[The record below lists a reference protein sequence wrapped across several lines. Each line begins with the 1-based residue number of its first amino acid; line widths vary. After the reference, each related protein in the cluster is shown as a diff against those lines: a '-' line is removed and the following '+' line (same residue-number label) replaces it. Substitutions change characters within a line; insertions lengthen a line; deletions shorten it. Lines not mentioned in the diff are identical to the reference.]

1 MATTTITANATTRRP
16 AEITKASYAPLAVLA
31 LAQIGTSSDSAAMN
45 LATASLVGTLGR
57 HPRRYP
63 DGHHA
68 VLAHRRCVHDSR
80 RARRRDHRPAPRTG
94 HGAVPGR
101 CWRDGG
107 GALPQHLRLH
117 LGRTRHHGTWRL
129 PYHALGARAGRG
141 ALPRAAAGH
150 RVRHHRR
157 SGRAL
162 DTLPADLGHRHGLFG
177 IPPHLRHHG
186 HLFRARAVLHAAR
199 PRTPSPGNHSHFD
212 VAGTIVAALGMGLAL
227 FGVAHLSDWGIVNPQ
242 KLCPFTLCGLPP
254 TLPAILIGLVLL
266 GLLVPTERRAQRRG
280 NPLIPAAFVTSPKV
294 RAGLS
299 AVALP
304 FFYMGAVGILAT
316 PYLQLV
322 TGFTAL
328 QTGMLS
334 LLSGIPMFLLA
345 TFLPKLAPHLS
356 SRLIIRTGFI
366 AIACAC
372 ALMAFGVHAHGVTG
386 ALFAGMALG
395 GFGVGAVNSQSNN
408 AVACAV
414 TRKEAEQ
421 SGGIQGAARS
431 IGLALGTALAGTFL
445 LLTMAGGF
453 AAQAASAGID
463 QSYVAPAA
471 ETASTLM
478 SDSAFSDEA
487 ENLGGRRRAGRQAR
501 GREGL
506 CAGRRHAP
514 FLWRSRPPYGSRPSH
529 HSPPRGNRRAARRAR
544 QGEGETIPLRPLLAG
559 AIERSRIRPAGML
572 VPASRHCLRPWETSK
587 ANEKGAR
594 RLPSAM

>member
-1 MATTTITANATTRRP
+1 MTQKRDAGYP
-16 AEITKASYAPLAVLA
+16 ASPYGV
-31 LAQIGTSSDSAAMN
+31 DSPH
-45 LATASLVGTLGR
+45 S
-57 HPRRYP
+57 
-63 DGHHA
+63 
-68 VLAHRRCVHDSR
+68 
-80 RARRRDHRPAPRTG
+80 
-94 HGAVPGR
+94 
-101 CWRDGG
+101 
-107 GALPQHLRLH
+107 
-117 LGRTRHHGTWRL
+117 
-129 PYHALGARAGRG
+129 
-141 ALPRAAAGH
+141 
-150 RVRHHRR
+150 
-157 SGRAL
+157 
-162 DTLPADLGHRHGLFG
+162 AD
-177 IPPHLRHHG
+177 P
-186 HLFRARAVLHAAR
+186 AR
-199 PRTPSPGNHSHFD
+199 PKQ
-212 VAGTIVAALGMGLAL
+212 GTAALQTG
-227 FGVAHLSDWGIVNPQ
+227 
-242 KLCPFTLCGLPP
+242 
-254 TLPAILIGLVLL
+254 
-266 GLLVPTERRAQRRG
+266 PTERRAQRRG

-366 AIACAC
+366 AIAIAC

-487 ENLGGRRRAGRQAR
+487 RTWGGRRRAGRQAR

-506 CAGRRHAP
+506 RAGRRHAP

-529 HSPPRGNRRAARRAR
+529 HPPPRGNRRAARRAR

-572 VPASRHCLRPWETSK
+572 VPASRHCLGPWETSK

>member
-1 MATTTITANATTRRP
+1 MDSSGFRLTFAIMAA
-16 AEITKASYAPLAVLA
+16 YFVVVL
-31 LAQIGTSSDSAAMN
+31 
-45 LATASLVGTLGR
+45 
-57 HPRRYP
+57 
-63 DGHHA
+63 
-68 VLAHRRCVHDSR
+68 CC
-80 RARRRDHRPAPRTG
+80 AR
-94 HGAVPGR
+94 
-101 CWRDGG
+101 
-107 GALPQHLRLH
+107 L
-117 LGRTRHHGTWRL
+117 
-129 PYHALGARAGRG
+129 
-141 ALPRAAAGH
+141 
-150 RVRHHRR
+150 
-157 SGRAL
+157 
-162 DTLPADLGHRHGLFG
+162 
-177 IPPHLRHHG
+177 I
-186 HLFRARAVLHAAR
+186 
-199 PRTPSPGNHSHFD
+199 PRTPASGGHTHFD
-212 VAGTIVAALGMGLAL
+212 VAGTVVAALGMGLVL
-227 FGVAHLSDWGIVNPQ
+227 FGVAHLSDWGIASPQ

-254 TLPAILIGLVLL
+254 TLPAIVVGLVLL

-280 NPLIPAAFVTSPKV
+280 NPLIPRAFVTSPSV

-356 SRLIIRTGFI
+356 SRLIIRVGFI

-372 ALMAFGVHAHGVTG
+372 GLMALGVQQHGVTT
-386 ALFAGMALG
+386 ALFGGMALG
-395 GFGVGAVNSQSNN
+395 GFGVGAVNSQANN

-414 TRKEAEQ
+414 TREEAEQ

-453 AAQAASAGID
+453 ASQAASAGID
-463 QSYVAPAA
+463 QSYVGPAA

-487 ENLGGRRRAGRQAR
+487 RAWGPTRAGRQAR
-501 GREGL
+501 GREGVRP
-506 CAGRRHAP
+506 GRRHAP
-514 FLWRSRPPYGSRPSH
+514 FLWRSRPPYGSGPSH
-529 HSPPRGNRRAARRAR
+529 HPPPRGNRRAARRAR
-544 QGEGETIPLRPLLAG
+544 QGEGETSPLRPLLAG
-559 AIERSRIRPAGML
+559 AIERSRTRPAGTL
-572 VPASRHCLRPWETSK
+572 VPAGRHHLGRRIQTR

>member
-1 MATTTITANATTRRP
+1 MATTILTAEGATRRTETT
-16 AEITKASYAPLAVLA
+16 AKATYAPLVVLA

-45 LATASLVGTLGR
+45 LATASLVGTLGATLDDIQMATTLFSLIAGAFMIAGGLIGVTIGL
-57 HPRRYP
+57 RRT
-63 DGHHA
+63 
-68 VLAHRRCVHDSR
+68 LAIGLSL
-80 RARRRDHRPAPRTG
+80 A
-94 HGAVPGR
+94 
-101 CWRDGG
+101 
-107 GALPQHLRLH
+107 
-117 LGRTRHHGTWRL
+117 
-129 PYHALGARAGRG
+129 ALGEITAALSPAIFSFTWGGRVVTGLGVCLVTPSVLGLVAALYQGRQRAIAFGTIAG
-141 ALPRAAAGH
+141 AAALSTLSPLILGI
-150 RVRHHRR
+150 VMDS
-157 SGRAL
+157 SG
-162 DTLPADLGHRHGLFG
+162 
-177 IPPHLRHHG
+177 
-186 HLFRARAVLHAAR
+186 FRLTFAIMAAYFVVVLCCARLI
-199 PRTPSPGNHSHFD
+199 PRTPASGGHTHFD
-212 VAGTIVAALGMGLAL
+212 VAGTVVAALGMGLVL
-227 FGVAHLSDWGIVNPQ
+227 FGVAHLSDWGIASPPEALPLHLVRAA
-242 KLCPFTLCGLPP
+242 PP
-254 TLPAILIGLVLL
+254 TLPAIVVGLVLL

-280 NPLIPAAFVTSPKV
+280 NPLIPRAFVTSPSV

-356 SRLIIRTGFI
+356 SRLIIRVGFI

-372 ALMAFGVHAHGVTG
+372 GLMALGVQQHGVTT
-386 ALFAGMALG
+386 ALFGGMALG

-453 AAQAASAGID
+453 AAQVASAGID

-487 ENLGGRRRAGRQAR
+487 RTWRADAAQVDKLVDVKASAQADAMRLSFGALGLLMAAGLLTTRHLVETAAPRAKQDKAK
-501 GREGL
+501 
-506 CAGRRHAP
+506 
-514 FLWRSRPPYGSRPSH
+514 
-529 HSPPRGNRRAARRAR
+529 ARRPR
-544 QGEGETIPLRPLLAG
+544 
-559 AIERSRIRPAGML
+559 
-572 VPASRHCLRPWETSK
+572 
-587 ANEKGAR
+587 
-594 RLPSAM
+594 

>member
-1 MATTTITANATTRRP
+1 MAA
-16 AEITKASYAPLAVLA
+16 A

-45 LATASLVGTLGR
+45 LATASLVGTLGATLDDIQMATTLFSLIAGAFMIAGGLVGVTIGLHR
-57 HPRRYP
+57 ALAM
-63 DGHHA
+63 GLSLA
-68 VLAHRRCVHDSR
+68 VAGEMVAALSPNIFAFTWGGRVIMGLGACLITPSVLGLVAALYQGRQ
-80 RARRRDHRPAPRTG
+80 RAIAFGTIA
-94 HGAVPGR
+94 GAA
-101 CWRDGG
+101 
-107 GALPQHLRLH
+107 ALSTLSPL
-117 LGRTRHHGTWRL
+117 
-129 PYHALGARAGRG
+129 ALGI
-141 ALPRAAAGH
+141 
-150 RVRHHRR
+150 VMDS
-157 SGRAL
+157 SG
-162 DTLPADLGHRHGLFG
+162 
-177 IPPHLRHHG
+177 
-186 HLFRARAVLHAAR
+186 FRLTFAIMAIYFVLVLCCTR
-199 PRTPSPGNHSHFD
+199 LIPRTPLSGNHSHFD

-227 FGVAHLSDWGIVNPQ
+227 FGVAHLSDWGIVDPQ

-366 AIACAC
+366 AIAIAC

-386 ALFAGMALG
+386 TLFAGMALG

-414 TRKEAEQ
+414 TRKQAEQ
-421 SGGIQGAARS
+421 SGRHPGSRSQHRARPRHGARRALSFSSRWRG
-431 IGLALGTALAGTFL
+431 GLRGPGRLGGHRPELCGSRCGDRLDAHERQRLFRRG
-445 LLTMAGGF
+445 
-453 AAQAASAGID
+453 
-463 QSYVAPAA
+463 
-471 ETASTLM
+471 
-478 SDSAFSDEA
+478 
-487 ENLGGRRRAGRQAR
+487 ENLGGRRLAQVDKLVDVKASAQAR
-501 GREGL
+501 RDAPVPLALLGPPDGSS
-506 CAGRRHAP
+506 AFGPTRHARGSCR
-514 FLWRSRPPYGSRPSH
+514 WRVS
-529 HSPPRGNRRAARRAR
+529 RAR
-544 QGEGETIPLRPLLAG
+544 QGGG
-559 AIERSRIRPAGML
+559 
-572 VPASRHCLRPWETSK
+572 
-587 ANEKGAR
+587 
-594 RLPSAM
+594 

>member
-45 LATASLVGTLGR
+45 LATASLVGTLGATL
-57 HPRRYP
+57 
-63 DGHHA
+63 DDIQMATTLFSLIAGA
-68 VLAHRRCVHDSR
+68 FMIAGGLVGVTIGLR
-80 RARRRDHRPAPRTG
+80 RALAIGLSLAVAGEMVAALSPNIFAFTWGGRVIMG
-94 HGAVPGR
+94 LGACLITPSVLGLVAALYQGR
-101 CWRDGG
+101 QRAIAFGTIA
-107 GALPQHLRLH
+107 GAAALSTLSPL
-117 LGRTRHHGTWRL
+117 
-129 PYHALGARAGRG
+129 ALGI
-141 ALPRAAAGH
+141 
-150 RVRHHRR
+150 VMDS
-157 SGRAL
+157 SG
-162 DTLPADLGHRHGLFG
+162 
-177 IPPHLRHHG
+177 
-186 HLFRARAVLHAAR
+186 FRLTFAIMAIYFVLVLCCTR
-199 PRTPSPGNHSHFD
+199 LVPRTPLSGNHSRFD

-366 AIACAC
+366 AIAIAC

-386 ALFAGMALG
+386 TLFAGRALG
-395 GFGVGAVNSQSNN
+395 GCDPQRGRAIRRHPGSRSQHRARPRHGARRNLPSPHH
-408 AVACAV
+408 
-414 TRKEAEQ
+414 
-421 SGGIQGAARS
+421 GGRLRGPGR
-431 IGLALGTALAGTFL
+431 LGGHRPELCGSRCGDRLDAHERQRLFRRG
-445 LLTMAGGF
+445 
-453 AAQAASAGID
+453 
-463 QSYVAPAA
+463 
-471 ETASTLM
+471 
-478 SDSAFSDEA
+478 

-506 CAGRRHAP
+506 RAGRRHAP

-529 HSPPRGNRRAARRAR
+529 HPPPRGNRRAARRAR

-572 VPASRHCLRPWETSK
+572 VPAS
-587 ANEKGAR
+587 
-594 RLPSAM
+594 

>member
-1 MATTTITANATTRRP
+1 MATTILTAEGATRRTETT
-16 AEITKASYAPLAVLA
+16 AKATYAPLVVLA

-45 LATASLVGTLGR
+45 LATASLVGTLGATLDDIQMATTLFSLIAGAFMIAGGLIGVTIGL
-57 HPRRYP
+57 RRT
-63 DGHHA
+63 
-68 VLAHRRCVHDSR
+68 LAIGLSL
-80 RARRRDHRPAPRTG
+80 A
-94 HGAVPGR
+94 
-101 CWRDGG
+101 
-107 GALPQHLRLH
+107 
-117 LGRTRHHGTWRL
+117 
-129 PYHALGARAGRG
+129 ALGEITAALSPAIFSFTWGGRVVTGLGVCLVTPSVLGLVAALYQGRQRAIAFGTIAG
-141 ALPRAAAGH
+141 AAALSTLSPLILGI
-150 RVRHHRR
+150 VMDS
-157 SGRAL
+157 SG
-162 DTLPADLGHRHGLFG
+162 
-177 IPPHLRHHG
+177 
-186 HLFRARAVLHAAR
+186 FRLTFAIMAAYFVVVLCCARLI
-199 PRTPSPGNHSHFD
+199 PRTPASGGHTHFD
-212 VAGTIVAALGMGLAL
+212 VAGTVVAALSMGLVL
-227 FGVAHLSDWGIVNPQ
+227 FGVAHLSDWGIASPQ

-254 TLPAILIGLVLL
+254 TLPAIVVGLVLL

-280 NPLIPAAFVTSPKV
+280 NPLIPRAFVTSPSV

-356 SRLIIRTGFI
+356 SRLIIRVGFI

-372 ALMAFGVHAHGVTG
+372 GLMALGVQQHGVTT

-453 AAQAASAGID
+453 AAQVASAGID

-487 ENLGGRRRAGRQAR
+487 RTWGADAAQVDKLVDVKASAQADAMRLSFGALGLLMAAGLLTTRHLVETAAPRAEQDKARTRQ
-501 GREGL
+501 
-506 CAGRRHAP
+506 
-514 FLWRSRPPYGSRPSH
+514 SH
-529 HSPPRGNRRAARRAR
+529 
-544 QGEGETIPLRPLLAG
+544 
-559 AIERSRIRPAGML
+559 
-572 VPASRHCLRPWETSK
+572 
-587 ANEKGAR
+587 
-594 RLPSAM
+594 

>member
-1 MATTTITANATTRRP
+1 MATTLFSLIAGAFMIAGGLVGVTIGLHRALAMGLSLAVAGEMVAALSPNIFAFTWGGRVIMGLGACL
-16 AEITKASYAPLAVLA
+16 ITPSVLGLVAALYQGRQRAIAFGTIAGAAALSTLSPLALGIVMDSSGFRLTFAIMAIYFVL
-31 LAQIGTSSDSAAMN
+31 
-45 LATASLVGTLGR
+45 
-57 HPRRYP
+57 
-63 DGHHA
+63 
-68 VLAHRRCVHDSR
+68 VLCC
-80 RARRRDHRPAPRTG
+80 T
-94 HGAVPGR
+94 
-101 CWRDGG
+101 
-107 GALPQHLRLH
+107 RL
-117 LGRTRHHGTWRL
+117 
-129 PYHALGARAGRG
+129 
-141 ALPRAAAGH
+141 
-150 RVRHHRR
+150 
-157 SGRAL
+157 
-162 DTLPADLGHRHGLFG
+162 
-177 IPPHLRHHG
+177 I
-186 HLFRARAVLHAAR
+186 
-199 PRTPSPGNHSHFD
+199 PRTPLSGNHSHFD

-227 FGVAHLSDWGIVNPQ
+227 FGVAHLSDWGIVDPQ

-366 AIACAC
+366 AIAIAC
-372 ALMAFGVHAHGVTG
+372 ALMA
-386 ALFAGMALG
+386 
-395 GFGVGAVNSQSNN
+395 FGVGAVNSQSNN

-487 ENLGGRRRAGRQAR
+487 RTWGADAAQVDKLVDVKASAQADAMRLSFGALGLLMAAGLLTTRHLVETAAPRAEQDKAK
-501 GREGL
+501 
-506 CAGRRHAP
+506 
-514 FLWRSRPPYGSRPSH
+514 
-529 HSPPRGNRRAARRAR
+529 AR
-544 QGEGETIPLRPLLAG
+544 Q
-559 AIERSRIRPAGML
+559 S
-572 VPASRHCLRPWETSK
+572 H
-587 ANEKGAR
+587 
-594 RLPSAM
+594 

>member
-1 MATTTITANATTRRP
+1 M
-16 AEITKASYAPLAVLA
+16 
-31 LAQIGTSSDSAAMN
+31 
-45 LATASLVGTLGR
+45 
-57 HPRRYP
+57 
-63 DGHHA
+63 
-68 VLAHRRCVHDSR
+68 
-80 RARRRDHRPAPRTG
+80 
-94 HGAVPGR
+94 
-101 CWRDGG
+101 
-107 GALPQHLRLH
+107 
-117 LGRTRHHGTWRL
+117 
-129 PYHALGARAGRG
+129 
-141 ALPRAAAGH
+141 
-150 RVRHHRR
+150 
-157 SGRAL
+157 
-162 DTLPADLGHRHGLFG
+162 
-177 IPPHLRHHG
+177 
-186 HLFRARAVLHAAR
+186 
-199 PRTPSPGNHSHFD
+199 
-212 VAGTIVAALGMGLAL
+212 AGTIVAALGMGLAL
-227 FGVAHLSDWGIVNPQ
+227 FGVAHLSDWGIVDPQ

-366 AIACAC
+366 AIAIAC

-386 ALFAGMALG
+386 TLFAGMALG

-487 ENLGGRRRAGRQAR
+487 RTWGADAAQVDKLVDVKASAQADAMRLSFGALGLLMAAGLLTTRHLVETAAPRAEQDKAK
-501 GREGL
+501 
-506 CAGRRHAP
+506 
-514 FLWRSRPPYGSRPSH
+514 
-529 HSPPRGNRRAARRAR
+529 AR
-544 QGEGETIPLRPLLAG
+544 Q
-559 AIERSRIRPAGML
+559 S
-572 VPASRHCLRPWETSK
+572 H
-587 ANEKGAR
+587 
-594 RLPSAM
+594 

>member
-1 MATTTITANATTRRP
+1 MVA
-16 AEITKASYAPLAVLA
+16 A
-31 LAQIGTSSDSAAMN
+31 LSPNIFAFIWG
-45 LATASLVGTLGR
+45 GR
-57 HPRRYP
+57 VIM
-63 DGHHA
+63 G
-68 VLAHRRCVHDSR
+68 
-80 RARRRDHRPAPRTG
+80 
-94 HGAVPGR
+94 
-101 CWRDGG
+101 
-107 GALPQHLRLH
+107 
-117 LGRTRHHGTWRL
+117 
-129 PYHALGARAGRG
+129 LGACLITPSVLGLVAALYQGRQRAIAFGTIAG
-141 ALPRAAAGH
+141 AAALSTLSPLILGI
-150 RVRHHRR
+150 VMDS
-157 SGRAL
+157 SG
-162 DTLPADLGHRHGLFG
+162 
-177 IPPHLRHHG
+177 
-186 HLFRARAVLHAAR
+186 FRLTFAIMAIYFVLVLCCTR
-199 PRTPSPGNHSHFD
+199 LVPRTPLSGNHSRFD

-487 ENLGGRRRAGRQAR
+487 RTWGADAAQVDKLVDVKASAQADAMRLSFGALGLLMAGGGPPHPPPADKQK
-501 GREGL
+501 GH
-506 CAGRRHAP
+506 AGHQGFADPPDAP
-514 FLWRSRPPYGSRPSH
+514 D
-529 HSPPRGNRRAARRAR
+529 AA
-544 QGEGETIPLRPLLAG
+544 QDHQSVNSAG
-559 AIERSRIRPAGML
+559 KVQLHQCYSGTRPAGDSAHLQVQPHRRSGTDRRRDAQRLLQVSGGDEQHGRQKRCSQQGENDRRHRDHPLL
-572 VPASRHCLRPWETSK
+572 VF
-587 ANEKGAR
+587 
-594 RLPSAM
+594 